1 MYYFLA
7 IVKDKDL
14 LKGNIVPSYI
24 LCKVKDPSPGYA
36 PWRVYRP
43 DNGYI
48 VALQKVL
55 VTSLLGHDEMIDFL
69 SKYRTRDKAPNRRG
83 RRSRASYKFYPKGAL
98 FWFPCDIY
106 GVQNGPALFIKRVP
120 DKTIKGDNN
129 DQGKQRYEAYL
140 KYRPLMSEVLTRDKT
155 MYPLAVVKPKLAQDK
170 RYRKDQ

>member
-7 IVKDKDL
+7 LVKDKDL

-24 LCKVKDPSPGYA
+24 LCKVSNPSQNYA

-43 DNGYI
+43 DNGQI
-48 VALQKVL
+48 VALKKVL
-55 VTSLLGHDEMIDFL
+55 VTSLVGHEEMVDFL
-69 SKYRTRDKAPNRRG
+69 SRYRTRDKAPNRRG
-83 RRSRASYKFYPKGAL
+83 KRSRASYKFYPKGAL

-106 GVQNGPALFIKRVP
+106 GVQKGPALFIKRVP
-120 DKTIKGDNN
+120 DKSIKQS
-129 DQGKQRYEAYL
+129 DQGKQRYESFL
-140 KYRPLMSEVLTRDKT
+140 QYRPLMSEVLTRDKT